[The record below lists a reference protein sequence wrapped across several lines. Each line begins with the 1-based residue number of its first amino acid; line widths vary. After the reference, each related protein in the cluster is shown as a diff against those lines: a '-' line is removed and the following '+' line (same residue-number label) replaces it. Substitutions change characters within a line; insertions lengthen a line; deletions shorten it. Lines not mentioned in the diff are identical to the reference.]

1 MPGKFGILLAELV
14 RRRDDVGRSGECRN
28 QIGNYRPDVGSTV
41 NAVKRKE
48 RERKG
53 DKNGDQDCAGR
64 KSELREDNVI

>member
-1 MPGKFGILLAELV
+1 MSGKFGILLAEVV
-14 RRRDDVGRSGECRN
+14 RRLDDIGRFGGCRN
-28 QIGNYRPDVGSTV
+28 WMENYRPDIGSTE

>member
-1 MPGKFGILLAELV
+1 MSSKFGILLAEVV
-14 RRRDDVGRSGECRN
+14 RRLDDVGRSGGCRN
-28 QIGNYRPDVGSTV
+28 QMGNYWPDVGSTE

-53 DKNGDQDCAGR
+53 DKNGDQNCAGR